1 MSTVKKVTKKEKFLM
16 LAAVVEAAKNAGL
29 VVEGPATMDELIEFT
44 GTEIDQLESK
54 AASAQKRAAA
64 RKAEGDDLRE
74 HVFNVLNDENLMTID
89 QIVSAVGQPNVTR
102 NMVVSR
108 LNQLIDLDRVEKDS
122 VSTGGEDGAKS
133 RKIVAYRKKA

>member
-1 MSTVKKVTKKEKFLM
+1 MSTIKKVTKKEKYLM

-29 VVEGPATMDELIEFT
+29 TIEGPVSMDELIDFT
-44 GTEIDQLESK
+44 STEIDQLNSK

-64 RKAEGDDLRE
+64 RKAEGDELRE
-74 HVFNVLNDENLMTID
+74 HVFEVLDAENLMTID
-89 QIVSAVGQPNVTR
+89 QIVSAIGQPNVSR

-108 LNQLIDLDRVEKDS
+108 LNQLIELDRAEKDS
-122 VSTGGEDGAKS
+122 VSVGGEGGTKS